1 MYILLDHMIAKAVI
15 PNKKLYITIDTL
27 ITKQNKIS
35 APRLIISEKTY
46 SSPHFP
52 NFPPKNTPPD
62 VNYLRKI
69 YLNYLS
75 KTNLA

>member
-1 MYILLDHMIAKAVI
+1 MIAKAVI
-15 PNKKLYITIDTL
+15 TNKEIHIKIDTL
-27 ITKQNKIS
+27 ISTKKKY
-35 APRLIISEKTY
+35 SEPLYIVSQKSS

-52 NFPPKNTPPD
+52 DFPPKNTPPD

-75 KTNLA
+75 TTNL